1 MIGCKLMLAIL
12 CMVMLRDKTRPLVL
26 KYKEKYKSGMA
37 VALLLL
43 CFSLA
48 SYPLLAN
55 TRPLGLYYCIFGNI
69 FTFLCFFFCYWF
81 SPIKN
86 KTVFI
91 LDEKGVY
98 YCDIN
103 HGNESQCFRWQ
114 DLKQISIYRIPKET
128 GMRGRLLCLTTQH
141 DENFFFDLFPYV
153 ISSFGTIRRLKKAVN
168 LFSKG
173 SVLFKHDTIW
183 NKSS

>member
-1 MIGCKLMLAIL
+1 
-12 CMVMLRDKTRPLVL
+12 MVKLRDKYRPLVL

-37 VALLLL
+37 VALLML
-43 CFSLA
+43 CFSMA

-69 FTFLCFFFCYWF
+69 FAFLCFLFCFWF

-91 LDEKGVY
+91 IDEKGVY

-103 HGNESQCFRWQ
+103 HGKESQCFGWQ
-114 DLKQISIYRIPKET
+114 DLKQISINRIPKET
-128 GMRGRLLCLTTQH
+128 GVKGRLACFTTQD
-141 DENFFFDLFPYV
+141 DENYLFDLFPYV
-153 ISSFGTIRRLKKAVN
+153 MSSFWTIRRLKKTV
-168 LFSKG
+168 LYFSKG
-173 SVLFKHDTIW
+173 SVLFKYNSIW